1 YGDESTQY
9 ELVSS
14 EFAVL
19 QVLQVSTAG
28 GDGEQEGNE
37 IANVLGNISK
47 FLQSLHQGR
56 KTDEFNQI
64 PSFPQQISLARRLDE
79 QIEEEGGNE
88 EIESQL
94 INKKIYDV
102 TSWAK
107 DAKGDCNVRQ
117 HGQCG
122 NGVEHQEMESQKTDV
137 IIGEKDPVA
146 GDGQGHTAANTTHSG
161 SGEQSSGSTEY
172 DVNERRLLDQ
182 TGSNK
187 RCTKPVRISC
197 MVGRLCDK
205 NEQAISK
212 ILKALAKVEI
222 DKAQAILLYRIGK
235 VRFGQVYLAR

>member
-56 KTDEFNQI
+56 KTDEFYQI

-102 TSWAK
+102 TGWAK
-107 DAKGDCNVRQ
+107 DAKG
-117 HGQCG
+117 
-122 NGVEHQEMESQKTDV
+122 
-137 IIGEKDPVA
+137 A
-146 GDGQGHTAANTTHSG
+146 
-161 SGEQSSGSTEY
+161 
-172 DVNERRLLDQ
+172 LL
-182 TGSNK
+182 N
-187 RCTKPVRISC
+187 
-197 MVGRLCDK
+197 LY
-205 NEQAISK
+205 
-212 ILKALAKVEI
+212 I
-222 DKAQAILLYRIGK
+222 DKSNTISFWYEEDQDNADQDNEDQDNENQDNADQDNENQDNADQDNEDQDNEDQNIEKLN
-235 VRFGQVYLAR
+235 QDQNQ